1 MREESKGLVR
11 TLRERDELAKA
22 LADEY
27 EKMPKEVKR
36 SSYVNRILDIIKNV
50 NKQKAEI
57 DRILKDV
64 QVHHLA
70 HTHTHAHAH
79 AHAHTHT
86 QYKCVPLRF
95 SRRQFGNGGSPGHTP
110 EKFLTARARLLRRH
124 AHRPRMLGRPRA
136 AGGPLGLWMQG
147 SQGVWFVDSGERI
160 PESLRQDGRGTRKRS
175 RPTAVWIGVAD
186 SAVVVAGATK
196 EMTCR

>member
-1 MREESKGLVR
+1 MRLGSRRKQKDAIAKRKEDAKARLVKVKEMREESKGLVR

-70 HTHTHAHAH
+70 HTHTRARTRTRT
-79 AHAHTHT
+79 HAHTI
-86 QYKCVPLRF
+86 QVCAP
-95 SRRQFGNGGSPGHTP
+95 
-110 EKFLTARARLLRRH
+110 
-124 AHRPRMLGRPRA
+124 
-136 AGGPLGLWMQG
+136 
-147 SQGVWFVDSGERI
+147 
-160 PESLRQDGRGTRKRS
+160 
-175 RPTAVWIGVAD
+175 AV
-186 SAVVVAGATK
+186 
-196 EMTCR
+196 